1 MAYGFNNGYCP
12 GWLINNGM
20 TIARTD
26 PSRVLV
32 LDDFLPNYDP
42 DNTMGINP
50 ELLAR
55 RSNYRPEG
63 IIGDGTDSVSCPTF
77 GVIEQHLPRACAELG
92 LPELKS
98 IATRVFLVSQAGDP
112 FDVNIH
118 VDDTSGETW
127 GYTFSY
133 HWLGRLGSGGTVF
146 YDDMKGTEELHR
158 VEFRP
163 NRLVAFPAR
172 YPHTGWAEP
181 NQPDRSRRV
190 ILSTFVV
197 LAG

>member
-1 MAYGFNNGYCP
+1 
-12 GWLINNGM
+12 M
-20 TIARTD
+20 TIERTD

-42 DNTMGINP
+42 DNTMGTNS
-50 ELLAR
+50 ELLLR

-63 IIGDGTDSVSCPTF
+63 VIGDGTDPVSCPAF
-77 GVIEQHLPRACAELG
+77 QLIEQHLPRACATLG

-98 IATRVFLVSQAGDP
+98 IATRVFLVSVAGDP

-118 VDDTSGETW
+118 VDDTSAHEW

-133 HWLGRLGSGGTVF
+133 HWLGHPGAGGTVF
-146 YDDMKGTEELHR
+146 YSDMQGSEELHR

-181 NQPDRSRRV
+181 NQPNLSRRV

>member
-1 MAYGFNNGYCP
+1 
-12 GWLINNGM
+12 M
-20 TIARTD
+20 TIERTD

-32 LDDFLPNYDP
+32 LDDFLPDYDP
-42 DNTMGINP
+42 NDTMKINP
-50 ELLAR
+50 ELLR
-55 RSNYRPEG
+55 LRSNYRPEG
-63 IIGDGTDSVSCPTF
+63 AIGDGTDPVSCPAF
-77 GVIEQHLPRACAELG
+77 RVIEQHLPRACAVLG

-98 IATRVFLVSQAGDP
+98 IATRVFLVSEAGDP

-118 VDDTSGETW
+118 VDDTSAHEW

-133 HWLGRLGSGGTVF
+133 HWLGHSGAGGTVF
-146 YDDMKGTEELHR
+146 YSDMRGTEELHR

-163 NRLVAFPAR
+163 NRLVVFPAR

-181 NQPDRSRRV
+181 DQLDLSRRV

>member
-1 MAYGFNNGYCP
+1 MA
-12 GWLINNGM
+12 
-20 TIARTD
+20 TERTD
-26 PSRVLV
+26 PTRVMV

-42 DNTMGINP
+42 EDTRGTHP
-50 ELLAR
+50 ELLKR

-63 IIGDGTDSVSCPTF
+63 IIGDGTDVRSCPAF
-77 GVIEQHLPRACAELG
+77 QVIEDHIPRACQQLG
-92 LPELKS
+92 LPPLQS
-98 IATRVFLVSQAGDP
+98 IATRVYLVSQAGDP
-112 FDVNIH
+112 FDKNIH
-118 VDDTSGETW
+118 VDDTSGHTW

-133 HWLGRLGSGGTVF
+133 HWLGLAGAGGTVF
-146 YDDMKGTEELHR
+146 YDDMRGTEELHR

-181 NQPDRSRRV
+181 DQPNRSRRV

>member
-1 MAYGFNNGYCP
+1 MA
-12 GWLINNGM
+12 
-20 TIARTD
+20 TERTD

-42 DNTMGINP
+42 DNTMGINS
-50 ELLAR
+50 ELLSR

-63 IIGDGTDSVSCPTF
+63 IIGDNSDVRNCPAF
-77 GVIEQHLPRACAELG
+77 QVIADHIPRACSQLG
-92 LPELKS
+92 LPPLKS
-98 IATRVFLVSQAGDP
+98 IATRVYLVSEAGDP
-112 FDVNIH
+112 FDKNIH
-118 VDDTSGETW
+118 VDDTSGDVW

-133 HWLGRLGSGGTVF
+133 HWLGRSGAGGTVF
-146 YDDMKGTEELHR
+146 YSDMRGTEELHR

-163 NRLVAFPAR
+163 NRLVVFPGR

-181 NQPDRSRRV
+181 SQPNNSRRV

>member
-1 MAYGFNNGYCP
+1 MAVE
-12 GWLINNGM
+12 
-20 TIARTD
+20 RTD
-26 PSRVLV
+26 PTRVLV

-42 DNTMGINP
+42 NDTMGTHP
-50 ELLAR
+50 ELLTR

-63 IIGDGTDSVSCPTF
+63 IIGDGTDLISCPAF
-77 GVIEQHLPRACAELG
+77 RVIEEHIPRACSQLG
-92 LPELKS
+92 LPPLRS
-98 IATRVFLVSQAGDP
+98 IATRVYLVSEAGDP
-112 FDVNIH
+112 FFENIH

-127 GYTFSY
+127 GYTLSY
-133 HWLGRLGSGGTVF
+133 HWLGNTGSGGTVF
-146 YDDMKGTEELHR
+146 YSDMRGTEELHR

-181 NQPDRSRRV
+181 GREDSSRRV

-197 LAG
+197 LAD